1 MSDPSSPAVPDDT
14 LPRADVAYL
23 FLISKS
29 SLLVVVRVPAEC
41 EATVGRRGR
50 ESHGG
55 WYLPKWPEI
64 VSGALAI
71 LAEHGL
77 PPEEFLMLDRIVEP
91 WDWSTPW
98 GGKLLMADLRLR
110 ALKADA
116 AFDGHP
122 GVYRKH
128 SLYDWDGKAFTRV
141 RGPLEEQQPEAVE
154 PKGTP

>member
-1 MSDPSSPAVPDDT
+1 MSKPSSPTVPAEQ

-23 FLISKS
+23 LLIARSGPF
-29 SLLVVVRVPAEC
+29 VVLRVPAEC
-41 EATVGRRGR
+41 EVTVGRRGR

-55 WYLPKWPEI
+55 RYLPKWPEI
-64 VSGALAI
+64 VSGAKAI

-77 PPEEFLMLDRIVEP
+77 PPEDFLMLDRIVEP
-91 WDWSTPW
+91 WDWATPW

-122 GVYRKH
+122 EVYRKH
-128 SLYDWDGKAFTRV
+128 YLYDWVGKAFTRV

-154 PKGTP
+154 PKGTT